1 VGDEAVDPT
10 SGEALV
16 TKVARYRLLA
26 ALYGSQF
33 IPLAFFLY
41 GLSAVLRKRGVSLE
55 QIALIQLLGLAWVAK
70 FAWAPLVDRYGWR
83 RLGHYRG
90 WLLVLQTLLV
100 VAVLALVPLDAV
112 QDLPLV
118 VALAGAIALL
128 SATLDIAVDATAVV
142 LLMPAERGVGNGIQK
157 AGGYFG
163 LLVGGGGVLI
173 VYDRV
178 GWAGALAVLAALTA
192 LPVPL
197 LLRYREREVAPAV
210 ARLAVSF
217 QALGSFF
224 RQPGAARWAFVVL
237 PLYYLGI
244 VMTYPLVTPML
255 VDAGWPLERI
265 GAVAILGG
273 GMVAMLAALAGGAL
287 LTALGRRRALVAFGV
302 VQAAALAALL
312 PLAHGIA
319 SPLPVLAAVGLLNV
333 AYAAAG
339 TAIYTINMDWSRTRS
354 AGTDYT
360 LQDSFVHLWSQAA
373 GAAGLGLAGAIG
385 YPRVLGISVVIALAG
400 VASATWLYRERLTP
414 QPTMAAPVPAPITE
428 EPKP

>member
-1 VGDEAVDPT
+1 VSRA
-10 SGEALV
+10 
-16 TKVARYRLLA
+16 ARYRLLA

-41 GLSAVLRKRGVSLE
+41 GLTAVLRKRGVSLE

-118 VALAGAIALL
+118 VALVGAIALL

-142 LLMPAERGVGNGIQK
+142 LLTPAERGVGNGIQK

-163 LLVGGGGVLI
+163 LLVGGGGVLV
-173 VYDRV
+173 VYDRL
-178 GWAGALAVLAALTA
+178 GWAGALVVLAALTA

-197 LLRYREREVAPAV
+197 LLRHREREAAPAV
-210 ARLAVSF
+210 ARLVVSF

-244 VMTYPLVTPML
+244 VTAYPLVTPML
-255 VDAGWPLERI
+255 VDAGWPLDRI
-265 GAVAILGG
+265 GAVSLLGG
-273 GMVAMLAALAGGAL
+273 GMVAMLAALASGVF
-287 LTALGRRRALVAFGV
+287 LTALGRRRALVVFGV
-302 VQAAALAALL
+302 VQVAALAALF
-312 PLAHGIA
+312 PLARGAA
-319 SPLPVLAAVGLLNV
+319 SSLSVLAAVGLLNV

-339 TAIYTINMDWSRTRS
+339 TAIYTINMDWSRARS

-360 LQDSFVHLWSQAA
+360 VQDSFVHLWSQAA
-373 GAAGLGLAGAIG
+373 AAAGLGLAGAIG
-385 YPRVLGISVVIALAG
+385 YPGVLGISVAIALAG
-400 VASATWLYRERLTP
+400 VASATWLFRERPTPHLTVD
-414 QPTMAAPVPAPITE
+414 APARAPLTA
-428 EPKP
+428 EPNP

>member
-1 VGDEAVDPT
+1 
-10 SGEALV
+10 V
-16 TKVARYRLLA
+16 TKAARYRLLA

-41 GLSAVLRKRGVSLE
+41 GLTAVLRKRGVSLE

-118 VALAGAIALL
+118 VAIVGAIALL
-128 SATLDIAVDATAVV
+128 SATLDIAVDATAV
-142 LLMPAERGVGNGIQK
+142 LLLTPAERGVGNGIQK

-163 LLVGGGGVLI
+163 LLVGGGGILVI
-173 VYDRV
+173 YDRV

-197 LLRYREREVAPAV
+197 LLRYREHKGPAAV
-210 ARLAVSF
+210 RRLAVSF

-224 RQPGAARWAFVVL
+224 RQPGAPRWAFVVL

-244 VMTYPLVTPML
+244 VTAYPLVTSML
-255 VDAGWPLERI
+255 VDAGWPLDRI
-265 GAVAILGG
+265 GVVSLLGG
-273 GMVAMLAALAGGAL
+273 GMVAMLAALTSGAF
-287 LTALGRRRALVAFGV
+287 LTALGRRRALVVFGV
-302 VQAAALAALL
+302 VQVAALAALI
-312 PLAHGIA
+312 PLARGAA
-319 SPLPVLAAVGLLNV
+319 SPLSVLAAVGLLNV

-339 TAIYTINMDWSRTRS
+339 TAIYTINMDWSRARS

-385 YPRVLGISVVIALAG
+385 YPGVLGISVAIALAG
-400 VASATWLYRERLTP
+400 VASATWLFRERLTP
-414 QPTMAAPVPAPITE
+414 QPTMAAPIPDPLTA

>member
-1 VGDEAVDPT
+1 
-10 SGEALV
+10 V

-41 GLSAVLRKRGVSLE
+41 GLTAVLRKRGVSLE

-90 WLLVLQTLLV
+90 WLLMLQTLLV

-112 QDLPLV
+112 EDLPLV
-118 VALAGAIALL
+118 VAIVGAIALL
-128 SATLDIAVDATAVV
+128 SATSDIAVDATAV
-142 LLMPAERGVGNGIQK
+142 LLLSPAERGVGNGIQK

-163 LLVGGGGVLI
+163 LLVGGGGILI
-173 VYDRV
+173 IYDRV

-192 LPVPL
+192 LPLPL
-197 LLRYREREVAPAV
+197 LLRYRERDGPAAV
-210 ARLAVSF
+210 RRLTVSF

-224 RQPGAARWAFVVL
+224 RQPGAPRWAFVVL

-244 VMTYPLVTPML
+244 VTAYPLVTPML
-255 VDAGWPLERI
+255 VDAGWPLDRI
-265 GAVAILGG
+265 GAVSLLGG
-273 GMVAMLAALAGGAL
+273 GMVAMLAALASGVF
-287 LTALGRRRALVAFGV
+287 LTALGRRRALVTFGV
-302 VQAAALAALL
+302 VQVAALAALF
-312 PLAHGIA
+312 PLAHGHA
-319 SPLPVLAAVGLLNV
+319 SPLSVLAAVGLLNV

-339 TAIYTINMDWSRTRS
+339 TAIYTINMDWSRARS

-385 YPRVLGISVVIALAG
+385 YPGVLGISVAIALAG
-400 VASATWLYRERLTP
+400 VASAIWLFRERLTP
-414 QPTMAAPVPAPITE
+414 QPTMAAPVPDPVTG